1 MFHSHNSIHLHR
13 LISIPNINIMHC
25 LTCAKRREFSGMIHW
40 LTINNHPS
48 NPQQPYVFST
58 SKLLKWQTGW
68 WFQSL
73 WKIWVHQLGCWNSQY
88 MESHKI
94 PRFQTTN
101 QIYNNNNNNNIYIYV
116 SISGWFTNIF
126 LWFSYGYIPI
136 YSLWYSLLYPV
147 SCFNKK
153 IPYITTDISPINHR

>member
-40 LTINNHPS
+40 LTINFTIPATPFPTHPA
-48 NPQQPYVFST
+48 T
-58 SKLLKWQTGW
+58 
-68 WFQSL
+68 L
-73 WKIWVHQLGCWNSQY
+73 WKIMGFVSWDEIPNIWKVK
-88 MESHKI
+88 KI
-94 PRFQTTN
+94 ARFQTTN
-101 QIYNNNNNNNIYIYV
+101 QIYNNIYIYV
-116 SISGWFTNIF
+116 GISGWFTHIF

-136 YSLWYSLLYPV
+136 YSLWYSLPYPV

-153 IPYITTDISPINHR
+153 KYRYITIDISPINHR